1 MNCHHV
7 EALKTMELDEVIW
20 KKVNIF
26 KKQKKRTQAHGDRN
40 MIING
45 ITEKQKVKTE
55 TRTMKNRKM

>member
-26 KKQKKRTQAHGDRN
+26 KKQKYNHS
-40 MIING
+40 
-45 ITEKQKVKTE
+45 EKSQS
-55 TRTMKNRKM
+55 R